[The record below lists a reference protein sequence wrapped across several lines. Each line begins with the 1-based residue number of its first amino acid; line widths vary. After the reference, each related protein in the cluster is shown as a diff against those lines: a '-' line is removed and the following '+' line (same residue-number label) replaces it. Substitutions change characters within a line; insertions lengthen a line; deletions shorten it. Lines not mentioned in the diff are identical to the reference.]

1 MKSLYITRY
10 GGPDVL
16 QLREEADPSPAAGQV
31 RIRVQRAGLNFAE
44 VSARV
49 GLYPDSPKPPMVPGY
64 EVAGVIDAVG
74 SGVTKVREGDRV
86 LAFTRFG
93 GHADT
98 VVVDELLT
106 AGIPEAMSFD
116 EAAAL
121 PVNYLT
127 AYHMLFHVH
136 VLKPGEKV
144 LVHMAAGGVGQA
156 VIQLSR
162 RVEGVELFGTASA
175 PKHDFLREVGVHHP
189 IDYRTLDYVEE
200 VGRITGGRGV
210 DLVLDA
216 LGGPDWSKGYELL
229 APAGHLICFGW
240 SNMVQSEKRNVFRV
254 ATQFVQQR
262 RFSPMGLM
270 EANRTVSGVNM
281 GRLWGETALLRRHLD
296 RLLELAEQGHI
307 KPHVDKVFALS
318 EAEDAHRYMQERRN
332 VGKIVFDCTR

>member
-16 QLREEADPSPAAGQV
+16 QLREEADPSPAAGKV

-49 GLYPDSPKPPMVPGY
+49 GLYPDAPKPPMVAGY
-64 EVAGVIDAVG
+64 EVSGVVDALG
-74 SGVTKVREGDRV
+74 SGATRVREGDRV
-86 LAFTRFG
+86 LAFTHFG
-93 GHADT
+93 GHSDT
-98 VVVDELLT
+98 VIVDEIFAARL
-106 AGIPEAMSFD
+106 PEAMSFE

-127 AYHMLFHVH
+127 AFHMLFHVH

-144 LVHMAAGGVGQA
+144 LVHSAAGGVGQA
-156 VIQLSR
+156 VIQLSKQ
-162 RVEGVELFGTASA
+162 VEDVELFGTASA
-175 PKHDFLREVGVHHP
+175 SKHAFLREAGVHHP
-189 IDYRTLDYVEE
+189 IDYRSVDYAEE
-200 VGRITGGRGV
+200 VRRLTQGRGV

-216 LGGPDWSKGYELL
+216 LGGPDWSKGYDLL
-229 APAGHLICFGW
+229 APAGQLICFGW
-240 SNMVQSEKRNVFRV
+240 ANMVQSETRNVFRV
-254 ATQFVQQR
+254 VNQLVRQR
-262 RFSPMGLM
+262 RFAPMGLM

-281 GRLWGETALLRRHLD
+281 GRMWSEAALLHRHLD
-296 RLLELAEQGHI
+296 RLLELYENGRI

-318 EAEDAHRYMQERRN
+318 QAADAHRYMQERRN